1 MKAIQKR
8 KPKQN
13 PVSPIGLKIKELR
26 KQQKLTQRDLAK
38 KSGVSYSTLT
48 KIETGVVQNSTIELL
63 KKLATALGTTLDQ
76 LVDRT

>member
-1 MKAIQKR
+1 MQKR

-13 PVSPIGLKIKELR
+13 PVSPIGLRIKQLR
-26 KQQKLTQRDLAK
+26 KDQKLTQRDLAE

-48 KIETGVVQNSTIELL
+48 KIETGFVQNPTIELVR
-63 KKLATALGTTLDQ
+63 KLAAALKVTLDQ